1 MQINPDNLAM
11 IQNLL
16 KDAGVP
22 VREGQLDELVTM
34 LNQAMA
40 YGEEINRQ
48 REAELGP
55 EAWAKLKTEMDEGLA
70 KITREFTEKLERIS
84 DSMEPPDKL

>member
-1 MQINPDNLAM
+1 MQINPENLAM

-22 VREGQLDELVTM
+22 VKEGQIDELVTM

-55 EAWAKLKTEMDEGLA
+55 EAWAKLKMEMDEGLA
-70 KITREFTEKLERIS
+70 KVTREFTEKLERIS
-84 DSMEPPDKL
+84 DSMAPPDKL